1 MSIIAYSLSDNLNH
15 KLEKLE
21 ELRKELHVAP
31 IDRKRLLYYQWSI
44 RTMRI
49 KDALFQDELTT
60 SLSEINKIIIS
71 SKVQS
76 AKEKKIIGIKKAFDF
91 IRYEWYVSSEKVTFE
106 VLLKLNTYINGVNR
120 NTSSN
125 LMKRQ
130 FKDQFNQLFD
140 YLNIGN
146 EHPVIQAGI
155 CYSQI
160 LMNKDLELESK
171 KIIATLHAYV
181 FLYKYGYDFRELLN
195 IEAEWIKNTDEHDYV
210 LKTAQEYNNIT
221 TWLEYFTDV
230 LISQTSQIVQKMND
244 SSNNPIFSTRLLS
257 LNSRQREIIQMLED
271 PKSRITNKQVQKKF
285 SVSQITAS
293 RDLAKLTIVGVL
305 FSHGKGRSTWYS
317 KT

>member
-1 MSIIAYSLSDNLNH
+1 
-15 KLEKLE
+15 
-21 ELRKELHVAP
+21 
-31 IDRKRLLYYQWSI
+31 
-44 RTMRI
+44 
-49 KDALFQDELTT
+49 
-60 SLSEINKIIIS
+60 
-71 SKVQS
+71 
-76 AKEKKIIGIKKAFDF
+76 
-91 IRYEWYVSSEKVTFE
+91 
-106 VLLKLNTYINGVNR
+106 
-120 NTSSN
+120 
-125 LMKRQ
+125 
-130 FKDQFNQLFD
+130 
-140 YLNIGN
+140 
-146 EHPVIQAGI
+146 
-155 CYSQI
+155 
-160 LMNKDLELESK
+160 MNKDLELESK

-230 LISQTSQIVQKMND
+230 LISQTSQILQKMND